1 MLTTPTA
8 ASVLTSPE
16 LRLTARLTGV
26 ATALPPGRVSV
37 EEIWTALRTVR
48 GGRLPG
54 GTGPGRS
61 QHRHLAAPLP
71 WIMQP
76 HSVSDRTDAYVEQA
90 GRLASAASA
99 EAIKT
104 AGVDPATIGLVI
116 FVSCTGFVL
125 PSLDAQLI
133 PHLGL
138 RPQTTRLPIAELGC
152 GGGVAALGRAHD
164 YLRAYPDRAVLV
176 VAVEVP
182 SLTYQPQD
190 RSMDNLVAALVFG
203 DGAGAA
209 VMDGSPGNGWH
220 VTRTGSV
227 LVPEGARQLGYEL
240 RDGGL
245 RIILNRGL
253 PDVIAAHLPTAV
265 TRFLSEDGLG
275 MRDLDHLVAH
285 PGGPRVLDAVASSLG
300 LSSDLLALS
309 ERAYAAVGN
318 VSSATIFFVL
328 SALPRPSRR
337 ATALAIAFGP
347 GLSIELALLRY
358 QP

>member
-1 MLTTPTA
+1 MDETGHRKPIWRASPARLGRHTGLMLTTPTT
-8 ASVLTSPE
+8 ASVLTSSEP
-16 LRLTARLTGV
+16 RMTARLAGV

-37 EEIWTALRTVR
+37 DEIWTALRTVR

-54 GTGPGRS
+54 GTRPGRN
-61 QHRHLAAPLP
+61 QYRHLAAPLA

-99 EAIKT
+99 AAIET
-104 AGVDPATIGLVI
+104 AGVDPAAIGLVI
-116 FVSCTGFVL
+116 CVSCTGFVL

-164 YLRAYPDRAVLV
+164 YLLAYPDRAVLV

-182 SLTYQPQD
+182 SLTYQPED
-190 RSMDNLVAALVFG
+190 RSIDNLVAALVFG

-209 VMDGSPGNGWH
+209 VVDGSAGGGWR

-227 LVPEGARQLGYEL
+227 LISEGARHLGYEPVSYTHL
-240 RDGGL
+240 T
-245 RIILNRGL
+245 
-253 PDVIAAHLPTAV
+253 LPTKA
-265 TRFLSEDGLG
+265 
-275 MRDLDHLVAH
+275 
-285 PGGPRVLDAVASSLG
+285 
-300 LSSDLLALS
+300 
-309 ERAYAAVGN
+309 
-318 VSSATIFFVL
+318 
-328 SALPRPSRR
+328 
-337 ATALAIAFGP
+337 
-347 GLSIELALLRY
+347 
-358 QP
+358 